1 MKAISIPF
9 NFSNGSV
16 VTTMEQTKI
25 TEQNIIDVLMTAP
38 GERAINVGYGANVQS
53 LLYEPM
59 DTLVFDDFKL
69 DTLDKINKVLTSG
82 NVVNITTSYPDSPQ
96 MAFPEDSSLYLTVQ
110 YSLPFE
116 GLRGFTFNVNT
127 TI

>member
-9 NFSNGSV
+9 NISNGSV
-16 VTTMEQTKI
+16 VTTTEQTTI
-25 TEQNIIDVLMTAP
+25 TEQNIVDVLMTSP
-38 GERAINVGYGANVQS
+38 GERAINVGYGGNIQS

-69 DTLDKINKVLTSG
+69 DILDKINKVLTSG
-82 NVVNITTSYPDSPQ
+82 NVVNITTSYPNSPQ
-96 MAFPEDSSLYLTVQ
+96 MSFSEDSTLYVTVQ

-116 GLRGFTFNVNT
+116 GSRGFTFNVNT

>member
-16 VTTMEQTKI
+16 VATTEQTTI
-25 TEQNIIDVLMTAP
+25 TEQNIVDVLMTSP
-38 GERAINVGYGANVQS
+38 GERAINVGYGANIQS

-69 DTLDKINKVLTSG
+69 DVLDKINKVLTSG
-82 NVVNITTSYPDSPQ
+82 NVVNIATSYPDSPQ
-96 MAFPEDSSLYLTVQ
+96 MSFPEDSTLYVSVQ

-116 GLRGFTFNVNT
+116 GSRGFTFNINT

>member
-16 VTTMEQTKI
+16 VTTTQQTTI
-25 TEQNIIDVLMTAP
+25 TEQNIVDVLMTSP
-38 GERAINVGYGANVQS
+38 GERAINVGYGADIKS
-53 LLYEPM
+53 LLYEPL

-69 DTLDKINKVLTSG
+69 DALDKINKALASG

-96 MAFPEDSSLYLTVQ
+96 MPFPEDSTLYVTVQ

-116 GLRGFTFNVNT
+116 GSRGFTFNVNT